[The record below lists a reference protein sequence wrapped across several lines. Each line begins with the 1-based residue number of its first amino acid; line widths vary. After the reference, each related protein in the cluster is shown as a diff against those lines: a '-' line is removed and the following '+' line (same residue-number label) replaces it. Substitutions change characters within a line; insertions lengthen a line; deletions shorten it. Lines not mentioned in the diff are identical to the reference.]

1 MVYVFIFLF
10 IVIGLCFGWFGN
22 QPYSKRFAQKKA
34 TEVKVILEHIHKAET
49 YTKVKDMI
57 GYYSILLTDYQEL
70 SRFREI
76 NQTAYSQVTSMA
88 ILRYQNIH
96 QSGLSQIQKQFLYL
110 NISFK
115 DFYSECL
122 ISTLQRQIALL
133 SSQIDGL
140 KTQKAKDKRYDEIDC
155 IVNEVEQDLSV
166 RGYSDYKKLME
177 NVNIPRNPNKVA
189 IELNVGDLCTEY
201 VAKSLGI
208 DKKKV
213 TSLMKENEEY
223 HTPKKMILTNQIS
236 ELQLKLSGLGKEENP
251 FWRKGYQTNMLSFDA
266 TNFLKSCFKKDD
278 IESVYQFLCISQG
291 WQYDGSPYRYYGYAR
306 NMFLD
311 MLKKYYPEKDISDL
325 ELAILE
331 GTLPDKR
338 FVSCIETEFPTLD
351 SQFVLGILGSSC
363 KKDIQRIRELME
375 TDFSIYVKM
384 SSDCRSD
391 LLSIFVQELPANNI
405 ARGFLYALHDDAPAE
420 YVSYA
425 LSIYDFDV
433 VNTNA
438 LAQRVN
444 YTTLYIR
451 RNNDYNEDFQDT
463 EKISEKS
470 FCSPAGAELKM
481 LLARYGVA
489 ERVFLLHDL
498 YLNGSNSPYYKTKTM
513 GINEGETVERL
524 LKDEIIIADLRPEN
538 LLMLKKDEMLEF
550 ANQLEIDVRK
560 SWTKNKIYDAIVA
573 CQEKNSQIEQK
584 VGEMALYRVNPKYE
598 SEFEKLCVYQN
609 QILPLV
615 KQLFFI

>member
-70 SRFREI
+70 SQFREI
-76 NQTAYSQVTSMA
+76 NQTAYSQVTSLA

-96 QSGLSQIQKQFLYL
+96 QSSLSQIQKQFLYL

-122 ISTLQRQIALL
+122 INTLQRQIALL

-201 VAKSLGI
+201 AAKSLGI

-266 TNFLKSCFKKDD
+266 TNFLKSCFEKGD
-278 IESVYQFLCISQG
+278 IESVYQFLCITKG
-291 WQYDGSPYRYYGYAR
+291 WQYDGTPYMDNGYVR
-306 NMFLD
+306 DMFLE
-311 MLKKYYPEKDISDL
+311 MLKKYYPGKDVSDL

-331 GTLPDKR
+331 GTLPDEH
-338 FVSCIETEFPTLD
+338 FVSCIKTEFPALD
-351 SQFVLGILGSSC
+351 TQFVLKVLASSY
-363 KKDIQRIRELME
+363 KKDAQRVGELMKM
-375 TDFSIYVKM
+375 DFSAYVKI
-384 SSDCRSD
+384 STDCRSD

-405 ARGFLYALHDDAPAE
+405 TRGFFYALCDDSPAE

-438 LAQRVN
+438 LVQRIN
-444 YTTLYIR
+444 YTIQYER
-451 RNNDYNEDFQDT
+451 RNNDYYEDIQET
-463 EKISEKS
+463 EEISGQS
-470 FCSPAGAELKM
+470 FCSPAGTELKM
-481 LLARYGVA
+481 LLARYGAA

-498 YLNGSNSPYYKTKTM
+498 YLNGSSSPYYKTKTM
-513 GINEGETVERL
+513 GINEEETVERS
-524 LKDEIIIADLRPEN
+524 LKDGIIIKDLRLES
-538 LLMLKKDEMLEF
+538 LLMLKKDELLDF

-560 SWTKNKIYDAIVA
+560 SWTKSKIYDAIVA

-615 KQLFFI
+615 EQLFFI